1 MRRFSTT
8 LLPSGSIGAAGPQ
21 RAKQF
26 RVLVAGFDVRIDSA
40 CTAIRRDERFELLG
54 SVAHAAACVSRSLET
69 HPDVIVLDGDLAGG
83 AIAAAVEIRARLPLT
98 RLVMLHEADADEFLD
113 AVAAGVSAYID
124 RALVSG
130 SVCDAV
136 VAAARGDVA
145 FTQEQILQLVEV
157 VRDPSRPRRRLAHH
171 PELTAREWQ
180 ILELMETHST
190 PEIAERLALSPVT
203 VRSHTRSIRTK
214 LGAVKRR
221 TPVVR

>member
-8 LLPSGSIGAAGPQ
+8 LLPPGSRRSGGAQ
-21 RAKQF
+21 RTKQF
-26 RVLVAGFDVRIDSA
+26 SVLAAGFDIRIESA
-40 CTAIRRDERFELLG
+40 CTAVRHDERLELLG

-98 RLVMLHEADADEFLD
+98 RLVMLHEATADEFLD

-124 RALVSG
+124 RGEASEAF
-130 SVCDAV
+130 CDAV
-136 VAAARGDVA
+136 VAVAHGDVA

-157 VRDPSRPRRRLAHH
+157 VRDPSRPRRRLARH
-171 PELTAREWQ
+171 PGLTAREWQ
-180 ILELMETHST
+180 ILELMETQSM

-203 VRSHTRSIRTK
+203 VRSHARSIRTK
-214 LGAVKRR
+214 LAL
-221 TPVVR
+221 